1 MITVS
6 NESSGKLSVQRRRVK
21 AIEGSFRNWDEPSL
35 TLFNRSLECVVYLH
49 MPSSP
54 MVAERPCPRHFFKVM
69 INDFRTQLSIPPG
82 FSSKLNG
89 EKMEK
94 AVLTSYKGSW
104 VVEVGKC
111 GQLFHFKEGWE
122 EFVRNHDLNVGD
134 FVVFEHKGSM
144 RFDVLVFDS
153 SACEK
158 RLSNRSGNKR
168 GRTAKQADGCDHHV
182 ELVKLESDSRV
193 ARGNFLDPWRRET
206 TTPMTMPHAAATA
219 SSALRRPSFTATI
232 TPANCVRGYPYLN
245 IPRGFWRSNDIITKE
260 GSIALR
266 DPLNRLWP
274 VKLRLQGGGSR
285 LSLGIGWH
293 EFIESNKLK
302 AGDVCVFELN
312 PTSPETPNPV
322 LDVRTLSPQK

>member
-94 AVLTSYKGSW
+94 AVLTSYKGHGLS
-104 VVEVGKC
+104 K
-111 GQLFHFKEGWE
+111 L
-122 EFVRNHDLNVGD
+122 
-134 FVVFEHKGSM
+134 GSM

-193 ARGNFLDPWRRET
+193 CERELSRPMAQGNNNSHDHVKQLK
-206 TTPMTMPHAAATA
+206 AATA

-274 VKLRLQGGGSR
+274 VKLRLQGGAVG
-285 LSLGIGWH
+285 
-293 EFIESNKLK
+293 
-302 AGDVCVFELN
+302 
-312 PTSPETPNPV
+312 
-322 LDVRTLSPQK
+322 

>member
-1 MITVS
+1 M
-6 NESSGKLSVQRRRVK
+6 
-21 AIEGSFRNWDEPSL
+21 
-35 TLFNRSLECVVYLH
+35 YLY

-69 INDFRTQLSIPPG
+69 INDFRTQLVRQRSLFPIRYIYVLEVFQQALLKSFTLNQPCSLIHDVYFSCEQSIPPG

-158 RLSNRSGNKR
+158 RLSNRLGNKR
-168 GRTAKQADGCDHHV
+168 GRTAKQADSCDHHV

-193 ARGNFLDPWRRET
+193 RE
-206 TTPMTMPHAAATA
+206 
-219 SSALRRPSFTATI
+219 R
-232 TPANCVRGYPYLN
+232 
-245 IPRGFWRSNDIITKE
+245 E
-260 GSIALR
+260 
-266 DPLNRLWP
+266 
-274 VKLRLQGGGSR
+274 
-285 LSLGIGWH
+285 
-293 EFIESNKLK
+293 
-302 AGDVCVFELN
+302 
-312 PTSPETPNPV
+312 
-322 LDVRTLSPQK
+322 LSPPMAQGNNNSHDHVKQLKGEF

>member
-1 MITVS
+1 
-6 NESSGKLSVQRRRVK
+6 
-21 AIEGSFRNWDEPSL
+21 
-35 TLFNRSLECVVYLH
+35 

-82 FSSKLNG
+82 FSRKLNG

-94 AVLTSYKGSW
+94 AVLTSNKGSW

-122 EFVRNHDLNVGD
+122 EFVRNHDLDVGD

-168 GRTAKQADGCDHHV
+168 GRTAKQADSCDHHV

-193 ARGNFLDPWRRET
+193 CERELSPPMAQGNNNSHDHVKQLK
-206 TTPMTMPHAAATA
+206 AATA
-219 SSALRRPSFTATI
+219 SSALGRPSFTATI
-232 TPANCVRGYPYLN
+232 TPANCGRGYPYLN

-274 VKLRLQGGGSR
+274 VKLRLQVGGSR

-322 LDVRTLSPQK
+322 LDVRTLPPQK